1 VRNVPVAPAVPSPHS
16 LDAATASRLRL
27 VVARLARL
35 LRQQTLEGDVSVSML
50 SALASV
56 ERLGLA
62 SLGELAAVE
71 RVQPPSMT
79 RIVAR
84 LEEHGMV
91 AREADAAD
99 RRVARLRV
107 TPAGAK
113 FLARNRKRRDAY
125 LAERLRSLSPA
136 EVGAVEAALPIL
148 ERLLEQ
154 SQ

>member
-1 VRNVPVAPAVPSPHS
+1 MPVT
-16 LDAATASRLRL
+16 LDTNTASRLRL

-35 LRQQTLEGDVSVSML
+35 LRQQAAEGEVSFSML

-79 RIVAR
+79 RIVAH
-84 LEEHGMV
+84 LEELGLV

-99 RRVARLRV
+99 RRVARVRITADGTRL
-107 TPAGAK
+107 
-113 FLARNRKRRDAY
+113 LDRNRKRRNAF
-125 LAERLRSLSPA
+125 LADRLRGLSPDDVA
-136 EVGAVEAALPIL
+136 AVEAALPVL
-148 ERLLEQ
+148 EKLLEDG
-154 SQ
+154 